1 MTESREFII
10 TLYKQ
15 HYRKFYPTPLSSQYS
30 CWGYYDGLSIN
41 PVVHDKNAALV
52 PEATDSPVS
61 VLWYGMEQATLD
73 SNGLS
78 GRQLIGVF
86 RTKSQ
91 ADELSAK
98 YWSDNPAFP
107 YTCLCIIK
115 LDKTVNPLEF
125 SEKLETEF
133 AVTSGSDENIGG
145 ISFFT
150 FENADLI
157 FLTHSNSLKLLCSN
171 IIKLKKMSEIRYMH
185 SIHGVSEAYLSDCFT
200 AGCILADW
208 NNVNCHINENV
219 YNVRL
224 LMTSSGDSKVEK
236 HLYYAMT
243 APSVFPHSNFSNA
256 QFHPAL
262 NHSTVESELRVTD
275 VQSIFSLLI
284 PNGALTHQN
293 GLYPLG
299 LYNIETSFSMTPGYV
314 PKAAPFT
321 THHPKESD
329 GWCSAQIIKLCELS
343 KTALSFKEESLYAYL
358 AAITQT
364 LNNLS
369 QYENYELDNG
379 IFFSIFPAFKMFAE
393 RFIEFI
399 EKYLDDRYK
408 YFDEIDVLKA
418 TTRRFID
425 TVNAILF
432 HTVHTDQIFLTL
444 PGNSGSAYSIPH
456 KLQLMAL
463 YFINEISDLYND
475 NSSLHYQYL
484 LAPIHEA
491 TPSTEEFILPDG
503 KYDRLIRLRV
513 SHRSL
518 SFPKSLCVI
527 LAHEAAHYSGTS
539 IRSRKL
545 RKDCIL
551 EDIAGLLVRL
561 CFAPL
566 VGTLD
571 DSYDCDYDSESENY
585 QYQYQHDDCRHTF
598 DLMHLTKIQDELHK
612 MIQDKVIPRIIS
624 AVHKQLDKDYNV
636 FFKSVLDSSVEDMHD
651 SSVRLRTEDMHFAT
665 FVEDFLKQSC
675 PEFLL
680 DEIKNLFVPDNP
692 ARSELISFTTNDL
705 EEMKHLIA
713 KSDEYYAGMSFIKSY
728 IEQIRINKNFL
739 LKKGIVNNII
749 DTVISGYKE
758 IFSDICSYEILD
770 FNMEQYEEAGYI
782 SKGFEFDTLIS
793 GSAVDRIRHI
803 IMDEVIT
810 GKSPEGNADA
820 IIKYSL
826 HDIADNCLAYTPVR
840 KNLIEYASHCRRQLY
855 YRINGSTGLKTK
867 KKALRLF
874 FQKFSN
880 PDVYS
885 TGDIY
890 EYITGCIR
898 EYENSIQEIYDSI
911 HELR

>member
-1 MTESREFII
+1 MTRSRVFII

-15 HYRKFYPTPLSSQYS
+15 HYRKSYNIPLSSQYS
-30 CWGYYDGLSIN
+30 CWGYYDGLSID
-41 PVVHDKNAALV
+41 PVDYDKDTALV

-61 VLWYGMEQATLD
+61 ALWYGMEQATLD
-73 SNGLS
+73 SDGLS

-98 YWSDNPAFP
+98 YWSDNPTFP

-115 LDKTVNPLEF
+115 LGETVTPLEF
-125 SEKLETEF
+125 SKKLDAEF
-133 AVTSGSDENIGG
+133 AVSSGSNEIIGG

-185 SIHGVSEAYLSDCFT
+185 SIHGVSEEYLLACSN
-200 AGCILADW
+200 AGCILTDW
-208 NNVNCHINENV
+208 NNVNCHINEIV
-219 YNVRL
+219 YDVRL
-224 LMTSSGDSKVEK
+224 LMTSSGDDKVEN
-236 HLYYAMT
+236 HLYHAMT
-243 APSVFPHSNFSNA
+243 APSAFPHFNFSNA
-256 QFHPAL
+256 LFHPAL
-262 NHSTVESELRVTD
+262 NHSTVELELQATN
-275 VQSIFSLLI
+275 VQSMLSLLI

-321 THHPKESD
+321 TPPPEESN
-329 GWCSAQIIKLCELS
+329 GWCSAQIIKLFDLSRKALELQ
-343 KTALSFKEESLYAYL
+343 EEGLYAYL
-358 AAITQT
+358 AAISQT

-393 RFIEFI
+393 RFVEFMK
-399 EKYLDDRYK
+399 KYFDNRDD
-408 YFDEIDVLKA
+408 YFDEIDELKA

-463 YFINEISDLYND
+463 YFINGISDLYND

-518 SFPKSLCVI
+518 SFPKSLCII

-545 RKDCIL
+545 RKNCIL

-571 DSYDCDYDSESENY
+571 DSIDCKYDPESESY
-585 QYQYQHDDCRHTF
+585 QYQYLNDECRHTF
-598 DLMHLTKIQDELHK
+598 NLMELTPIQKKLHKTIQD
-612 MIQDKVIPRIIS
+612 QVIPRIIS
-624 AVHKQLDKDYNV
+624 AVHEQLDKDYNV
-636 FFKSVLDSSVEDMHD
+636 SFKPVSEDP
-651 SSVRLRTEDMHFAT
+651 SVRLRTEDMHFAT
-665 FVEDFLKQSC
+665 SVEDFLKQSC
-675 PEFLL
+675 PDFLL

-705 EEMKHLIA
+705 EEMKRLIA
-713 KSDEYYAGMSFIKSY
+713 DSDEYYAGMSFIKRY
-728 IEQIRINKNFL
+728 IEQIRINKNWL

-758 IFSDICSYEILD
+758 IFSDICSYEILEFD
-770 FNMEQYEEAGYI
+770 MKQYEEAGYI
-782 SKGFEFDTLIS
+782 SKGFKFDTLLS

-803 IMDEVIT
+803 IINEIMT
-810 GKSPEGNADA
+810 GKSPEDSADT
-820 IIKYSL
+820 IIEYSL
-826 HDIADNCLAYTPVR
+826 LDIADNCLAYTPVR
-840 KNLIEYASHCRRQLY
+840 KNLIKYASHCRNQLSD
-855 YRINGSTGLKTK
+855 RINGSTGLRLK
-867 KKALRLF
+867 KEALRLF

-890 EYITGCIR
+890 EYITECIR
-898 EYENSIQEIYDSI
+898 QYENSIQEIYDSI
-911 HELR
+911 H